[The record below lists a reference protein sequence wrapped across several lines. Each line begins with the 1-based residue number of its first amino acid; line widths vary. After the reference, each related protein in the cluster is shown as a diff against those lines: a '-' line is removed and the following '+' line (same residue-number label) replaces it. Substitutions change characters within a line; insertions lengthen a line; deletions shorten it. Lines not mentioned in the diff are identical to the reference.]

1 MANELPYMQ
10 FYPADWLAD
19 CDVLSVGARG
29 AWQTFLCKAWLA
41 RNASITLKIPQWC
54 RVFGATNAEQAERVI
69 AEIEECEVGDVI
81 RQDDG
86 RVTLISRRIERDLA
100 AMGATQKKRSDAARM
115 AAESRWNAERMRNAS
130 EPHTEGNADAM
141 RNDAIPEDRSQIRER
156 ESAGADRPASKPP
169 AGDPKT
175 IVDAYPRREK
185 VAECLAMVA
194 KHLADG
200 EDFEAMLAGTRAC
213 AAVIRTLPSGHLNR
227 YVPSAGTFFTD
238 KRWKDDPETLRRQGS
253 PTTGQAKI
261 ADDEID
267 RMLGRRANPQ
277 PDQDLL

>member
-1 MANELPYMQ
+1 MQ

-69 AEIEECEVGDVI
+69 AEIEECEVGDVV

-100 AMGATQKKRSDAARM
+100 AMGATQKKRSDAARL
-115 AAESRWNAERMRNAS
+115 AAESRWNAERMRTAC

-141 RNDAIPEDRSQIRER
+141 RNDAIPETRNQKLEVSITQSGRAHEIPTVEQAKAYAA
-156 ESAGADRPASKPP
+156 SAPVPISEACAVAFHDTQQAAGWITKHGHSIADWRAALRRYASLWNEHEKAKPGTKP
-169 AGDPKT
+169 EHRQTKAATEYPEPKT
-175 IVDAYPRREK
+175 KLPR
-185 VAECLAMVA
+185 L
-194 KHLADG
+194 
-200 EDFEAMLAGTRAC
+200 
-213 AAVIRTLPSGHLNR
+213 
-227 YVPSAGTFFTD
+227 
-238 KRWKDDPETLRRQGS
+238 
-253 PTTGQAKI
+253 
-261 ADDEID
+261 
-267 RMLGRRANPQ
+267 
-277 PDQDLL
+277 